1 MTVSDLCRRE
11 GIKPGVFYAWTKE
24 FMEAGKERL
33 TRDTVR
39 DATRQEIE
47 HLKRENYDLKQL
59 VADLFPGGPPFQKN
73 GHPDFGRGHRHMSA
87 QERSNV
93 ITRVE
98 QTQWG
103 KRRLLAQLQ
112 VPRSTY
118 YRWRARELQG
128 KQECPAA
135 ITRVP
140 WNRLS
145 SPEEAAVLAAA
156 RESPEWSSR
165 QLATW
170 VTDHLRL
177 SVGESTVYRIL
188 KREGLVKPPE
198 IQLVAG
204 KEYQRKTTGPHQM
217 WATDASYFRVR
228 GWGYYYMVTVM
239 DDYSRSILAWKLQ
252 LDMTAD
258 SLIQVL
264 QLAVD
269 VTGMTEVPLEDRTRL
284 LSDNGSGYVS
294 RAFRDYLNLIGIR
307 HILAAPY
314 HPQTNGK
321 LERYHQSIKHEVN
334 QVPYEVPG
342 DLEVAIAGFVDY
354 YNNRRYHKALG
365 NVTPDDVLHGR
376 REGILIKRSEVK
388 AQTLASRK
396 RYNHLLRGS
405 YNTAI
410 SP

>member
-1 MTVSDLCRRE
+1 
-11 GIKPGVFYAWTKE
+11 
-24 FMEAGKERL
+24 
-33 TRDTVR
+33 
-39 DATRQEIE
+39 
-47 HLKRENYDLKQL
+47 
-59 VADLFPGGPPFQKN
+59 
-73 GHPDFGRGHRHMSA
+73 MSA
-87 QERSNV
+87 QEKSEV
-93 ITRVE
+93 LTRVE
-98 QTQWG
+98 ETRWG

-112 VPRSTY
+112 VPKSTY
-118 YRWRARELQG
+118 YRWRAREL
-128 KQECPAA
+128 KVEQECPTDT
-135 ITRVP
+135 TRVP
-140 WNRLS
+140 WNKLS
-145 SPEEAAVLAAA
+145 PPEEAAVLAAA

-170 VTDHLRL
+170 ITDHLSL
-177 SVGESTVYRIL
+177 SVGESTVYRLL
-188 KREGLVKPPE
+188 KKEGLIKPPE
-198 IQLVAG
+198 MQLLAG
-204 KEYQRKTTGPHQM
+204 KEYQRKTGAPHQM
-217 WATDASYFRVR
+217 WATDASYFRVT

-252 LDMTAD
+252 RDMTTD
-258 SLIQVL
+258 SLIQVV

-269 VTGMTEVPLEDRTRL
+269 RTSMTEVPLEDRTRL

-294 RAFRDYLNLIGIR
+294 RAFRDYLNLVGIR

-354 YNNRRYHKALG
+354 YNNRRYHKALS

-388 AQTLASRK
+388 AQTLARRK
-396 RYNHLLRGS
+396 RCNHLLREPYDS
-405 YNTAI
+405 AI
-410 SP
+410 PP